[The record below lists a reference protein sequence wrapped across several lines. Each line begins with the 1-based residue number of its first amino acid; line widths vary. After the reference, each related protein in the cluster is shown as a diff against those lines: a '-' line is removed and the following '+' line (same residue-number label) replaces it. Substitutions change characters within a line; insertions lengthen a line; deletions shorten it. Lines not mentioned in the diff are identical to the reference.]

1 MYRNPET
8 GRFMEE
14 PELQVIGTTVAR
26 VAFVPPQ
33 MGTVNLRLTSDTGV
47 SSATPLTIG
56 GDTVVLPQVQLP
68 FSEWKCEVISLPNT
82 KGRMFFRVGDT
93 VTG

>member
-1 MYRNPET
+1 MPIAT
-8 GRFMEE
+8 S
-14 PELQVIGTTVAR
+14 VTR
-26 VAFVPPQ
+26 VCFVPPQ
-33 MGTVNLRLTSDTGV
+33 MGTVNLRLLDSTGV
-47 SSATPLTIG
+47 SSATPLTIA
-56 GDTVVLPQVQLP
+56 GDTVVVPQVQLP